1 MVEKRRSVSVRKN
14 ELNSK
19 DITEKIDAF
28 IQMPKKRPDGRKKN
42 IRAHIQNK

>member
-1 MVEKRRSVSVRKN
+1 MWLKKGEENVSVRKN

-28 IQMPKKRPDGRKKN
+28 IQMPKKRPDSRKE
-42 IRAHIQNK
+42 